1 MSKNPI
7 KVALIG
13 NPNVGKTSVFNQLTG
28 TRQKVGNYAGVTV
41 ERKVGF
47 FQLPSGNQVRVLDL
61 PGTYSLDATSPDE
74 AVTRDVC
81 LGKIKD
87 ESQQDA
93 FLCVV
98 DATNLKLHLGLVL
111 EMIELGRP
119 ILLVLNMMDEARR
132 RGMQINTQ
140 KLSERLGV
148 PVVETVAVRDSG
160 IQNLMHALDQGKFA
174 VPQTELT
181 GLTGSQHQRI
191 QTILHDV
198 VQFVDEEDKQD
209 AIVIEL
215 YAKQFGWEARYAGD
229 DKTLGK
235 ANVRLIEGIN
245 TLGVDLADP
254 AAQDD
259 KVVTELHLPVGKK
272 VIFKMRSQDVLHS
285 AYMPHFRAQMN
296 CVPGMITQFSFT
308 PTVTTADMRTDAAI
322 VAKVDKI
329 NKIRTKNSAKIVA
342 EGGTALD
349 PYTFDYLLLCNKICG
364 SSHYNMQMKIVVDTP
379 EEFKTWLSDKPTLAQ
394 QWKEAN
400 APKPV
405 ETAVAPAVDSTKV
418 VAQVIK

>member
-1 MSKNPI
+1 MTSFLVFTVLVLIGIAVWQLTKIYDLTQIGGASDDSEVANDKDNSVNGYLMFAFVGFIYVFTIYSLYAWGELVLGTPASEHGKDVDSLMGI
-7 KVALIG
+7 SMALIFF
-13 NPNVGKTSVFNQLTG
+13 VQTFTQFLLHYFAFKYRGKEG
-28 TRQKVGNYAGVTV
+28 QKALYFADNNKLEAIWTIIPVIVLAG
-41 ERKVGF
+41 
-47 FQLPSGNQVRVLDL
+47 LIM
-61 PGTYSLDATSPDE
+61 Y
-74 AVTRDVC
+74 
-81 LGKIKD
+81 
-87 ESQQDA
+87 
-93 FLCVV
+93 
-98 DATNLKLHLGLVL
+98 GLYTWNNI
-111 EMIELGRP
+111 M
-119 ILLVLNMMDEARR
+119 
-132 RGMQINTQ
+132 
-140 KLSERLGV
+140 
-148 PVVETVAVRDSG
+148 
-160 IQNLMHALDQGKFA
+160 
-174 VPQTELT
+174 
-181 GLTGSQHQRI
+181 
-191 QTILHDV
+191 
-198 VQFVDEEDKQD
+198 FVDEEDKQD

-272 VIFKMRSQDVLHS
+272 IIFKMRSQDVLHS

-308 PTVTTADMRTDAAI
+308 PSVTTADMRNDEGI

-342 EGGTALD
+342 EGGVALD

-364 SSHYNMQMKIVVDTP
+364 KAHYNMQMKIVVDTP
-379 EEFKTWLSDKPTLAQ
+379 EEYKAWLAEKPTLAQ

-405 ETAVAPAVDSTKV
+405 EAAGVPVADSTKV

>member
-1 MSKNPI
+1 MTSFLVFTVLVLIGIAVWQLTKIYDLTQIDGASDDSEIANDKDNSVNGYLMFAFVGFIYVFTIYSLYTWGELVLGTPASEHGKDVDSLMGI
-7 KVALIG
+7 SMALIFF
-13 NPNVGKTSVFNQLTG
+13 VQTVTQFLLHYFAFKYRGKEG
-28 TRQKVGNYAGVTV
+28 QKALYFADNNKLEAIWTIIPVIVLAG
-41 ERKVGF
+41 
-47 FQLPSGNQVRVLDL
+47 LIM
-61 PGTYSLDATSPDE
+61 Y
-74 AVTRDVC
+74 
-81 LGKIKD
+81 
-87 ESQQDA
+87 
-93 FLCVV
+93 
-98 DATNLKLHLGLVL
+98 GLYTWNNI
-111 EMIELGRP
+111 MFI
-119 ILLVLNMMDEARR
+119 
-132 RGMQINTQ
+132 
-140 KLSERLGV
+140 
-148 PVVETVAVRDSG
+148 
-160 IQNLMHALDQGKFA
+160 
-174 VPQTELT
+174 
-181 GLTGSQHQRI
+181 
-191 QTILHDV
+191 
-198 VQFVDEEDKQD
+198 DEEDKQD

-272 VIFKMRSQDVLHS
+272 IIFKMRSQDVLHS

-308 PTVTTADMRTDAAI
+308 PSVTTADMRNDEGI

-342 EGGTALD
+342 EGGVALD

-364 SSHYNMQMKIVVDTP
+364 ASHYNMQMKIVVDTP
-379 EEFKTWLSDKPTLAQ
+379 EEYKAWLAEKPTLVQ

-400 APKPV
+400 APKPA
-405 ETAVAPAVDSTKV
+405 ETPAVVAVDSTKV
-418 VAQVIK
+418 IAQVIK